1 MARKDIFVVEKWDG
15 VVVTPAI
22 QPAKQAGSDQVFWT
36 NLTSVDIVVF
46 VVEGVFTAVGPPG
59 APNHVSKTIPA
70 GASDSLTVHP
80 AAVPG
85 SHVAYGVYC
94 KSPINRFAVG
104 NSDPEII
111 IT

>member
-1 MARKDIFVVEKWDG
+1 MARRDIYVVERWDG

-22 QPAKQAGSDQVFWT
+22 QPASKAGADQVFWT
-36 NLTSVDIVVF
+36 NLTSGDIVVF

-59 APNHVSKTIPA
+59 APNHVSKTI
-70 GASDSLTVHP
+70 ASGGTDSLTVHSG
-80 AAVPG
+80 AVAG
-85 SHVAYGVYC
+85 THVAYGVYC
-94 KSPINRFAVG
+94 KSPNRFAVG